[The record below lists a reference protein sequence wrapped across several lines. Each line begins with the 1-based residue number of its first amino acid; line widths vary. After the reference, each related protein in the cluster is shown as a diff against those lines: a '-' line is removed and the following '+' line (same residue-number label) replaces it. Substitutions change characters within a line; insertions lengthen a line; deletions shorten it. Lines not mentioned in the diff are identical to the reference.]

1 MPFSLTRS
9 KLRKC
14 SPMHLLLDFEL
25 LNPHKAFLGL
35 LEEGMV
41 VFQLEMIARDL
52 PWQNWP
58 EAGGCFPSRAVGPQ
72 GSPFLL
78 QCSSPFLLQ
87 CSSPFLLQCST
98 RTRSGPCRRS
108 TTATTMLCL
117 RRRAVCRHSCLQ
129 VAAYEWRATTTPQK
143 SVLVL

>member
-1 MPFSLTRS
+1 MWNVTSPSLRKWPFVAVFSQTRS
-9 KLRKC
+9 ELRKC

-35 LEEGMV
+35 LEGGMV

-78 QCSSPFLLQ
+78 QG
-87 CSSPFLLQCST
+87 SSPFLLQCST

-117 RRRAVCRHSCLQ
+117 
-129 VAAYEWRATTTPQK
+129 
-143 SVLVL
+143 